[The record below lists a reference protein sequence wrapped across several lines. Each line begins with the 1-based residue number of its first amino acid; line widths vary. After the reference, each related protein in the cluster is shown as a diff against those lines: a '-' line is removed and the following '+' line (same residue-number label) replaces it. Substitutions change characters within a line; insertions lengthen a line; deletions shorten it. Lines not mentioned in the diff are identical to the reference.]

1 MLNYCHSEL
10 VSASPDINEET
21 LKQVQGDSKMNRLA
35 ELVSASTDINK
46 ETLKQVQGDGV
57 GVQW

>member
-1 MLNYCHSEL
+1 
-10 VSASPDINEET
+10 
-21 LKQVQGDSKMNRLA
+21 MNRLA